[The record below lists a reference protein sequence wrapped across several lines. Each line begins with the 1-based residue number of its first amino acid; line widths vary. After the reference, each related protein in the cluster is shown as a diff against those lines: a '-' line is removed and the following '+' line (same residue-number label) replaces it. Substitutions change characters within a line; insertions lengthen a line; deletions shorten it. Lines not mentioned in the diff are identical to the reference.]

1 MGGNKKQAPK
11 KTPKPKTRPAGGYL
25 RPKGQ
30 TTSILDQAGNYNFPE
45 KKG

>member
-11 KTPKPKTRPAGGYL
+11 KTPKKTRPAGGYL
-25 RPKGQ
+25 RPKKN